1 MPLILLIVDDEQEFR
16 EALAAVFA
24 DEYEVHLATNGK
36 EALALLD
43 TVAADLIL
51 LDIVMPGMDGF
62 QTCLRLR
69 QMEHTRQIPV
79 IFLTSKLEPET
90 ETFGLEL
97 GADDFVTKPFNRD
110 VLRARVKKRLGYAAA
125 PDGAETTELEDYT
138 IHWDRQEATCGD
150 RQIPLTVKEIR
161 LLRLLVQNKGRV
173 LTRDAIL
180 QKIWSDTFITDR
192 TIDSHIK
199 ELRKKIPPLTKRIKT
214 VYGTGYRLDE

>member
-16 EALAAVFA
+16 EALATVFA

-79 IFLTSKLEPET
+79 
-90 ETFGLEL
+90 
-97 GADDFVTKPFNRD
+97 
-110 VLRARVKKRLGYAAA
+110 
-125 PDGAETTELEDYT
+125 
-138 IHWDRQEATCGD
+138 
-150 RQIPLTVKEIR
+150 
-161 LLRLLVQNKGRV
+161 
-173 LTRDAIL
+173 
-180 QKIWSDTFITDR
+180 
-192 TIDSHIK
+192 
-199 ELRKKIPPLTKRIKT
+199 
-214 VYGTGYRLDE
+214 

>member
-16 EALAAVFA
+16 EALATVFA

-110 VLRARVKKRLGYAAA
+110 VLRARVKKRLGDAAA

-138 IHWDRQEATCGD
+138 IH
-150 RQIPLTVKEIR
+150 
-161 LLRLLVQNKGRV
+161 
-173 LTRDAIL
+173 
-180 QKIWSDTFITDR
+180 
-192 TIDSHIK
+192 
-199 ELRKKIPPLTKRIKT
+199 
-214 VYGTGYRLDE
+214 